1 MGALSVVCSNTLSF
15 NPNKGEKNEKGALRA
30 TFIQDEDEEE
40 KQLQRHIFFSLR
52 RHLKSFHFCRQV
64 RPLVILC
71 AILTFLTFPIRGA
84 FSDFFFF
91 LSFTFFPP
99 LVGTS
104 PDEADIRGAFSD
116 FFLSFTFFPSLVG
129 TSPNEADNLPG
140 ASGVGSLGSLF

>member
-64 RPLVILC
+64 RPGPPNPRVTKQS
-71 AILTFLTFPIRGA
+71 AVTVEFFYWGGGA
-84 FSDFFFF
+84 GSAFGHFVCHFDLLD
-91 LSFTFFPP
+91 LSHK
-99 LVGTS
+99 
-104 PDEADIRGAFSD
+104 
-116 FFLSFTFFPSLVG
+116 
-129 TSPNEADNLPG
+129 
-140 ASGVGSLGSLF
+140 GSLF